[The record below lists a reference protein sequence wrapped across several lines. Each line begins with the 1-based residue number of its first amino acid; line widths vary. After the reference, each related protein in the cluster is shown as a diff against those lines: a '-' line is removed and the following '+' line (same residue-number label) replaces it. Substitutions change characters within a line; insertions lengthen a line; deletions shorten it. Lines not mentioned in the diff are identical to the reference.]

1 MQNKYSLKFKE
12 ASLTGSKVLILK
24 GTTKCD
30 CYDENRL
37 IDSEPKPDC
46 PKCFGT
52 GLQRQA
58 ILSSKIRNEINNAY
72 NQQFETTD
80 KNTTINEKRKFY
92 FPLFYSEITTED
104 YLCLLDADE
113 KTIISVYKI
122 INKEQFR
129 DYDFIFYEIVGKK
142 INFIKKFKLE
152 DFEELKNLH
161 DDNLDLEG

>member
-1 MQNKYSLKFKE
+1 M
-12 ASLTGSKVLILK
+12 
-24 GTTKCD
+24 
-30 CYDENRL
+30 
-37 IDSEPKPDC
+37 
-46 PKCFGT
+46 
-52 GLQRQA
+52 
-58 ILSSKIRNEINNAY
+58 SSKIRNEINNAY

-113 KTIISVYKI
+113 KTIISVYKV

-129 DYDFIFYEIVGKK
+129 DHDFIFYEIVGKK

-161 DDNLDLEG
+161 DDSLDLEG